1 MISRVIEV
9 ELTQYAAIQA
19 QTLDRQ
25 PLISI
30 RLTFINETHQ
40 GLHLAVFTCCY
51 KYWAAF
57 HVAREGLGD
66 PLKQYATANSLRE
79 VYRKLA

>member
-1 MISRVIEV
+1 MISRVIEI

-19 QTLDRQ
+19 LTLERQ
-25 PLISI
+25 SPVSI

-40 GLHLAVFTCCY
+40 GLHLAVFTCY
-51 KYWAAF
+51 KYWVAF
-57 HVAREGLGD
+57 HIAREGLGD
-66 PLKQYATANSLRE
+66 PLKQSATANSLRE